1 MAPGPRKAGA
11 GPPEGHPLGVQ
22 PWGNRLRGAGGA
34 DADADVRGG
43 LGPVLGALDDAT
55 LARLFGRLAPADLGR
70 LAAVS
75 KAFRVFCGLEE
86 VWRDRVFAAWGAD
99 FTLHPSGGW
108 KRTFLARAFP
118 GRPGLAGANVLGG
131 AC

>member
-1 MAPGPRKAGA
+1 MPFW
-11 GPPEGHPLGVQ
+11 LWV
-22 PWGNRLRGAGGA
+22 RL
-34 DADADVRGG
+34 
-43 LGPVLGALDDAT
+43 

-118 GRPGLAGANVLGG
+118 GRPGLGQPPAQPPANKFLQVNIHPHLHRES
-131 AC
+131 